1 MTHHRIDAL
10 QYCNW
15 SEAVFRQM
23 RDGRVHA
30 VHATVAYHED
40 FAEFVHELKHWDTR
54 LREHAD
60 LIMPGCSGRDVRK
73 AKAMGRTAVFFG
85 VQNPAPI
92 GSDLGML
99 AICHRLGLRFMQLTY
114 NLQSLCGAGWQET
127 VDSGLTR
134 YGREVVAEMNRLGMI
149 ADLSH
154 AGERTTLEAIE
165 ASGRPVAVTH
175 ANPRW
180 WRKTN
185 RNVPDTVIRALAET
199 GGMLGFSLYPHHLL
213 DGSECRLQSFCE
225 MAAKVAEV
233 MGPDKLGI
241 GSDLCQGQPDS
252 VVRWMRDGRW
262 TYQTSDAVFPDQP
275 VWFRSNRDW
284 DGIAAGLYAVGFSKP
299 EVDGILGENWLRFW
313 ENAMVPGS

>member
-1 MTHHRIDAL
+1 MPAHRIDAL

-15 SEAVFRQM
+15 SRQIFEEW
-23 RDGRVHA
+23 RIGGLDA
-30 VHATVAYHED
+30 VHVTVGYHED

-54 LREHAD
+54 FREHGD
-60 LIMPGCSGRDVRK
+60 LILPGRSGRDVRK
-73 AKAMGRTAVFFG
+73 AKSMGKTAVFFG

-127 VDSGLTR
+127 EDAGLTR
-134 YGREVVAEMNRLGMI
+134 YGREVVAEMSRLGMI

-154 AGERTTLEAIE
+154 AGERTTLEAIDT
-165 ASGRPVAVTH
+165 SSRPIAVTH

-180 WRKTN
+180 WRETN
-185 RNVPDTVIRALAET
+185 RNVPDTVIRALAES
-199 GGMLGFSLYPHHLL
+199 GGMLGFSLYPHHLSG
-213 DGSECRLQSFCE
+213 GSDCRLQAFCE

-233 MGPDKLGI
+233 IGPDRLGI
-241 GSDLCQGQPDS
+241 GSDLCQGQPDD

-262 TYQTSDAVFPDQP
+262 TFETSGAVFPDQP

-313 ENAMVPGS
+313 ESAMVPGS